1 MLMKMTEMIKM
12 PMRMKEMNKTTLV
25 TIKMMRMKTLAMI
38 LTVMTN
44 GKLMTLMKTL
54 VMIKMMLT
62 SGQVTFLD

>member
-1 MLMKMTEMIKM
+1 
-12 PMRMKEMNKTTLV
+12 MKEMNKTTLV